1 MPCAGY
7 VAVSIPL
14 GFIALMMGVIGVLEF
29 LRRKRT
35 PDKNDDWGSV
45 GHE

>member
-7 VAVSIPL
+7 VAVAIPL
-14 GFIALMMGVIGVLEF
+14 AFIAVMIGVIGVLEF

-35 PDKNDDWGSV
+35 EDKNDDWG
-45 GHE
+45 G